1 MKMRTHR
8 VRIALACVV
17 AAAGFAA
24 GGRAAQPYPTRII
37 RVINPAAPGGNV
49 DFVFRLLSPKM
60 GEILGQQLVIDYR
73 PGAGG
78 NIGAE
83 IAAKSAPDGYTTLI
97 AAAGFLI
104 NPALIR
110 KPPFDAIHDFT
121 PLGLIVDIP
130 AALVTHPSLPVKTV
144 KELITLAKAR
154 PGEIFFSSSGPG
166 ALAHLSGELLNSQA
180 GIKLV
185 HVPYKGAGPAVV
197 DLIAGHVQLSF
208 VSIPAVIGHVHN
220 GKLRM
225 LAQCGAVR
233 FPSIPDVP
241 TMQES
246 GVPGFVVSSG
256 FSFLGPAGLPRPIV
270 DKLNSALVQA
280 LRDTAI
286 RKMLIERGADPVGNT
301 PGEHAAYIKSEVEKW
316 QRVARAAGITP
327 E

>member
-1 MKMRTHR
+1 MEMRRHAVQT
-8 VRIALACVV
+8 ALACAV
-17 AAAGFAA
+17 AAAGLAA
-24 GGRAAQPYPTRII
+24 GDLAAQSYPTRII

-49 DFVFRLLSPKM
+49 DFVFRLLAPKM

-110 KPPFDAIHDFT
+110 KPPFDSINDFT

-130 AALVTHPSLPVKTV
+130 AALVTHPSLPAKNV
-144 KELITLAKAR
+144 KELIALAKAR

-166 ALAHLSGELLNSQA
+166 ALAHLTGELLNSQA

-197 DLIAGHVQLSF
+197 DLVAGHVQLSF
-208 VSIPAVIGHVHN
+208 VSVPAVIGHVQN

-233 FPSIPDVP
+233 FASIPDVP

-246 GVPGFVVSSG
+246 GLPGFVVSSG
-256 FSFLGPAGLPRPIV
+256 FSFLGPAGMPQPIV
-270 DKLNSALVQA
+270 DKLNSALVQT
-280 LRDTAI
+280 LRDGAI

-316 QRVARAAGITP
+316 QRVAKAAGITP

>member
-1 MKMRTHR
+1 
-8 VRIALACVV
+8 
-17 AAAGFAA
+17 
-24 GGRAAQPYPTRII
+24 
-37 RVINPAAPGGNV
+37 
-49 DFVFRLLSPKM
+49 
-60 GEILGQQLVIDYR
+60 
-73 PGAGG
+73 
-78 NIGAE
+78 
-83 IAAKSAPDGYTTLI
+83 
-97 AAAGFLI
+97 
-104 NPALIR
+104 
-110 KPPFDAIHDFT
+110 
-121 PLGLIVDIP
+121 
-130 AALVTHPSLPVKTV
+130 
-144 KELITLAKAR
+144 
-154 PGEIFFSSSGPG
+154 
-166 ALAHLSGELLNSQA
+166 
-180 GIKLV
+180 V

-256 FSFLGPAGLPRPIV
+256 FSFLGPAGLPRPIL
-270 DKLNSALVQA
+270 DKLNTALVQA
-280 LRDTAI
+280 LHDTAI

-301 PGEHAAYIKSEVEKW
+301 PGEHAAYIKFEVEKW

>member
-1 MKMRTHR
+1 MLTHR
-8 VRIALACVV
+8 VQTALACIV
-17 AAAGFAA
+17 AAAGLAA
-24 GGRAAQPYPTRII
+24 GDLAAQSYPTRII

-49 DFVFRLLSPKM
+49 DFVFRLLAPKM

-110 KPPFDAIHDFT
+110 KPPFDSIHDFT

-130 AALVTHPSLPVKTV
+130 AALVTHPSLPVRNV

-166 ALAHLSGELLNSQA
+166 ALAHLTGELLNSQA

-208 VSIPAVIGHVHN
+208 VSVPAVIGHVHN

-246 GVPGFVVSSG
+246 GLPGFVVSSG

-270 DKLNSALVQA
+270 DKLNSALAQA
-280 LRDTAI
+280 LRDTEI

-301 PGEHAAYIKSEVEKW
+301 PAEHAAYIKSEVEKW